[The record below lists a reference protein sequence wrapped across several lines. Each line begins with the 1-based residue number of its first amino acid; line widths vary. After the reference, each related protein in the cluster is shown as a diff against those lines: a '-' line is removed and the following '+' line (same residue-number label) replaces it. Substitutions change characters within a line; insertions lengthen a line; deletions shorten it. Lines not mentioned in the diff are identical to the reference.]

1 MFKHILLATDGSP
14 ESQHATRMAVNLTRV
29 HGAKVTALYDCDP
42 YPFMGLG
49 EVNQKGPQDYAVAV
63 KKLAAQAHAQVETRC
78 TNGGAPVVFE
88 ALLMQDADTAHGI
101 IEVAKGSGIDLVV
114 MGSHGRSG
122 VVRLVLGSVA
132 TRGVAESPVPV
143 LVSR

>member
-14 ESQHATRMAVNLTRV
+14 ESQHATRMAVNLARF
-29 HGAKVTALYDCDP
+29 HGAKLTALYVCDP
-42 YPFMGLG
+42 YPFMGVG
-49 EVNQKGPQDYAVAV
+49 EVNQKGQQDYAVAV
-63 KKLAAQAHAQVETRC
+63 KKLAAEAHAQVEKLCR
-78 TNGGAPVVFE
+78 NDGAPVVFE
-88 ALLMQDADTAHGI
+88 ALLMQDAVAAHSI

-132 TRGVAESPVPV
+132 TRVVAESPVPV